1 MDTIG
6 PTTILM
12 AWWTEDAS
20 QISSYSASCSERLP
34 IEQSQNNTQLIV
46 AVGHIQSVSVL
57 KFTNKS
63 INSVR
68 VSQLLPLTSY
78 RCCLIE
84 YNINNSFTAEVC
96 RNTITI
102 NSGPPVFDS
111 EGCSNNSHIGSIASL
126 FVMMLLGLLCTLLLF
141 LLVIKL
147 GKHGEK
153 ITHW

>member
-1 MDTIG
+1 
-6 PTTILM
+6 M

-34 IEQSQNNTQLIV
+34 IEQSQNNTQLIA
-46 AVGHIQSVSVL
+46 AVGHMQSVSVL
-57 KFTNKS
+57 KFTDKS

-68 VSQLLPLTSY
+68 VSQLMPLTSY

-111 EGCSNNSHIGSIASL
+111 LAEGCPNNSHNIIGSIASL
-126 FVMMLLGLLCTLLLF
+126 FVMMLLALLCTLLLF